1 MPEPLHLRHGSHLT
15 GPPSCVAALTIPFWQ
30 SGQII
35 QILPLHEFRCLDGE
49 FIQLNIQ
56 LLADLA
62 ATGNEELHR
71 LTSLRVKAY
80 RKVKALG
87 AGIDAGPPCGK
98 LRCHDRYFKAAACYD
113 LYATYVHLLTFVS
126 IC

>member
-1 MPEPLHLRHGSHLT
+1 MPEPLHLGHGSHLT
-15 GPPSCVAALTIPFWQ
+15 GPPTCVAALTIPFWQ

-35 QILPLHEFRCLDGE
+35 LVLPLHEFRCLDGE
-49 FIQLNIQ
+49 FIKLKIK

-71 LTSLRVKAY
+71 LTSLRIKAY

-87 AGIDAGPPCGK
+87 VGICLAPFLCTS
-98 LRCHDRYFKAAACYD
+98 LLYSFRYRR
-113 LYATYVHLLTFVS
+113 THV
-126 IC
+126 